1 MVTPFENLRKYS
13 IILASGS
20 PRRRE
25 LLSSIGLEYTV
36 RTIEGISE
44 EYPAILIAEEVP
56 QFISRKKAQ
65 AYRDTM
71 NKNELI
77 ITADTVVALD
87 NKILGKPQDKNEAV
101 EMLQFLSGRTHQV
114 ITGVTIMTET
124 REETFAT
131 TSHVTVAQLQDNE
144 IEYYIEKYKPYDKA
158 GAYGIQEWIGM
169 IGVTGIEGSFFNV
182 MGLPI
187 QRLYTLLKTF

>member
-13 IILASGS
+13 VILASGS

-25 LLSSIGLEYTV
+25 LLSSIGLEYKV
-36 RTIEGISE
+36 RIIEGINE
-44 EYPAILIAEEVP
+44 EYPANLNAEEVP
-56 QFISRKKAQ
+56 QFISREKAQ
-65 AYRDTM
+65 AYRATM
-71 NKNELI
+71 GKNELI

-87 NKILGKPQDKNEAV
+87 NKILGKPHDKDEAV

-114 ITGVTIMTET
+114 ITGVTLMTET

-131 TSHVTVAQLQDNE
+131 TSNVTVAKLLDNE
-144 IEYYIEKYKPYDKA
+144 IEYYIEKYQPYDKA

-182 MGLPI
+182 MGLPV

>member
-13 IILASGS
+13 VILASGS

-25 LLSSIGLEYTV
+25 LLSSIGLEYKV

-44 EYPAILIAEEVP
+44 EYPANLNAEEVP
-56 QFISRKKAQ
+56 QFISREKAQ
-65 AYRDTM
+65 AYRATM
-71 NKNELI
+71 EKNELI

-87 NKILGKPQDKNEAV
+87 NKILGKPHGKDEAV

-114 ITGVTIMTET
+114 ITGVTLMTET

-131 TSHVTVAQLQDNE
+131 TSNVTVAKLLDNE

-182 MGLPI
+182 MGLPV

>member
-1 MVTPFENLRKYS
+1 MVTPFENLKKYS
-13 IILASGS
+13 VILASGS

-25 LLSSIGLEYTV
+25 LLSSIGLDYKV
-36 RTIEGISE
+36 RIIEGINE
-44 EYPAILIAEEVP
+44 EYPANLNAEEVP
-56 QFISRKKAQ
+56 QFISREKAQ
-65 AYRDTM
+65 AYRATM
-71 NKNELI
+71 KKNELI

-87 NKILGKPQDKNEAV
+87 NKILGKPHGKDEAV

-114 ITGVTIMTET
+114 ITGVTLMTET

-131 TSHVTVAQLQDNE
+131 TSNVTVAKLLDNE

-182 MGLPI
+182 MGLPV

>member
-1 MVTPFENLRKYS
+1 MVTPFENLKKYS
-13 IILASGS
+13 VILASGS
-20 PRRRE
+20 PRRWE
-25 LLSSIGLEYTV
+25 LLSSIGLDYKV
-36 RTIEGISE
+36 RIIEGINE
-44 EYPAILIAEEVP
+44 EYPANLNAEEVP
-56 QFISRKKAQ
+56 QFISREKAQ
-65 AYRDTM
+65 AYRATM
-71 NKNELI
+71 EKNELI

-87 NKILGKPQDKNEAV
+87 NKILGKPHGKDEAV

-114 ITGVTIMTET
+114 ITGVTLMTET

-131 TSHVTVAQLQDNE
+131 TSNVTVAKLLDNE

-182 MGLPI
+182 MGLPV

>member
-77 ITADTVVALD
+77 ITADTVVTLD

-131 TSHVTVAQLQDNE
+131 TSHVTVSQLQDNE

-182 MGLPI
+182 MGLPV

>member
-1 MVTPFENLRKYS
+1 MVTPFENLKKYS
-13 IILASGS
+13 VILASGS

-25 LLSSIGLEYTV
+25 LLSSIGLEYKV
-36 RTIEGISE
+36 RIIEGINE
-44 EYPAILIAEEVP
+44 EYPANLNAEEVP
-56 QFISRKKAQ
+56 QFISREKAQ
-65 AYRDTM
+65 AYRATM
-71 NKNELI
+71 GKNELI

-87 NKILGKPQDKNEAV
+87 NKILGKPHGKDEAV

-114 ITGVTIMTET
+114 ITGVTLMTET

-131 TSHVTVAQLQDNE
+131 TSNVTVAKLLDNE

-182 MGLPI
+182 MGLPV

>member
-13 IILASGS
+13 VILASGS

-25 LLSSIGLEYTV
+25 LLSSIGLEYKV

-44 EYPAILIAEEVP
+44 EYPANLNAEEVP
-56 QFISRKKAQ
+56 QFISREKAQ
-65 AYRDTM
+65 AYRATM
-71 NKNELI
+71 EKNELI

-87 NKILGKPQDKNEAV
+87 NKILGKPHGKDEAV
-101 EMLQFLSGRTHQV
+101 EMLKFLSGRTHQV
-114 ITGVTIMTET
+114 ITGVTLMTET

-131 TSHVTVAQLQDNE
+131 TSNVTVAKLLDNE

-182 MGLPI
+182 MGLPV

>member
-77 ITADTVVALD
+77 ITADTVVSLD

-182 MGLPI
+182 MGLPV

>member
-13 IILASGS
+13 VILASGS

-25 LLSSIGLEYTV
+25 LLSSIGLEYKV

-44 EYPAILIAEEVP
+44 EYPANLNAEEVP
-56 QFISRKKAQ
+56 QFISREKAQ
-65 AYRDTM
+65 AYRATM
-71 NKNELI
+71 EKNELI

-87 NKILGKPQDKNEAV
+87 NKILGKPHGKDEAV

-114 ITGVTIMTET
+114 ITGVTLMTET

-131 TSHVTVAQLQDNE
+131 TSNVTIAKLLDNE

-182 MGLPI
+182 MGLPV

>member
-25 LLSSIGLEYTV
+25 LLSSIGLEYNV

-44 EYPAILIAEEVP
+44 EYPAILTAEEVP

-77 ITADTVVALD
+77 ITADTVVSLD

-182 MGLPI
+182 MGLPV

>member
-36 RTIEGISE
+36 RTIEGIRE
-44 EYPAILIAEEVP
+44 EYPAILTAEEVP

-114 ITGVTIMTET
+114 ITSVTIMTET

-182 MGLPI
+182 MGLPV

>member
-13 IILASGS
+13 VILASGS

-25 LLSSIGLEYTV
+25 LLSSIGLEYKV
-36 RTIEGISE
+36 RTIEGINE
-44 EYPAILIAEEVP
+44 EYPANLNAEEVP
-56 QFISRKKAQ
+56 QFISREKAQ
-65 AYRDTM
+65 AYRATM
-71 NKNELI
+71 EKNELI

-87 NKILGKPQDKNEAV
+87 NKILGKPHGKDEAV

-114 ITGVTIMTET
+114 ITGVTLMTET

-131 TSHVTVAQLQDNE
+131 TSNVTVAKLLDNE

-182 MGLPI
+182 MGLPV

>member
-36 RTIEGISE
+36 RTIEGIRE
-44 EYPAILIAEEVP
+44 EYPAILTAEEVP

-169 IGVTGIEGSFFNV
+169 IGVTRIEGSFFNV

>member
-13 IILASGS
+13 VILASGS

-25 LLSSIGLEYTV
+25 LLSSIGLEYKV
-36 RTIEGISE
+36 RIIEGINE
-44 EYPAILIAEEVP
+44 EYPANLNAEEVP
-56 QFISRKKAQ
+56 QFISREKAQ
-65 AYRDTM
+65 AYKATM
-71 NKNELI
+71 EKNELI

-87 NKILGKPQDKNEAV
+87 NKILGKPHGKDEAV

-114 ITGVTIMTET
+114 ITGVTLMTET
-124 REETFAT
+124 RKETFAT
-131 TSHVTVAQLQDNE
+131 TSNVTVAKLLDNE

-182 MGLPI
+182 MGLPV

>member
-1 MVTPFENLRKYS
+1 MVTPFENLKKYS
-13 IILASGS
+13 VILASGS

-25 LLSSIGLEYTV
+25 LLSSIGLDYKV
-36 RTIEGISE
+36 RIIEGINE
-44 EYPAILIAEEVP
+44 EYPANLNAEEVP
-56 QFISRKKAQ
+56 QFISREKAQ
-65 AYRDTM
+65 AYRATM
-71 NKNELI
+71 EKNELI

-87 NKILGKPQDKNEAV
+87 NKILGKPHGKDEAV

-114 ITGVTIMTET
+114 ITGVTLMTET

-131 TSHVTVAQLQDNE
+131 TSNVTVAKLLDNE

-182 MGLPI
+182 MGLPV

>member
-1 MVTPFENLRKYS
+1 MVTPFENLKKYS
-13 IILASGS
+13 VILASGS

-25 LLSSIGLEYTV
+25 LLSSIGLEYKV
-36 RTIEGISE
+36 RIIEGINE
-44 EYPAILIAEEVP
+44 EYPANLNAEEVP
-56 QFISRKKAQ
+56 QFISREKAQ
-65 AYRDTM
+65 AYRATM
-71 NKNELI
+71 EKNELI

-87 NKILGKPQDKNEAV
+87 NKILGKPHGKDEAV

-114 ITGVTIMTET
+114 ITGVTLMTET

-131 TSHVTVAQLQDNE
+131 TSNVTVAQLLDNE
-144 IEYYIEKYKPYDKA
+144 IEYYIEKYQPYDKA

-182 MGLPI
+182 MGLPV

>member
-1 MVTPFENLRKYS
+1 MR
-13 IILASGS
+13 I
-20 PRRRE
+20 
-25 LLSSIGLEYTV
+25 
-36 RTIEGISE
+36 IEGINE
-44 EYPAILIAEEVP
+44 EYPANLNAEEVP
-56 QFISRKKAQ
+56 QFISREKAQ
-65 AYRDTM
+65 AYRATM
-71 NKNELI
+71 EKNELI

-87 NKILGKPQDKNEAV
+87 NKILGKPHGKDEAV

-114 ITGVTIMTET
+114 ITGVTLMTET

-131 TSHVTVAQLQDNE
+131 TSNVTVAKLLDNE

-182 MGLPI
+182 MGLPV

>member
-13 IILASGS
+13 VILASGS

-25 LLSSIGLEYTV
+25 LLSSIGLEYKV
-36 RTIEGISE
+36 RIIEGINE
-44 EYPAILIAEEVP
+44 EYPANLNAEEVP
-56 QFISRKKAQ
+56 QFISREKAQ
-65 AYRDTM
+65 AYKATM
-71 NKNELI
+71 EKNELI

-87 NKILGKPQDKNEAV
+87 NKILGKPHGKDEAV

-114 ITGVTIMTET
+114 ITGVTLMTET

-131 TSHVTVAQLQDNE
+131 TSNVTVAKLLDNE

-182 MGLPI
+182 MGLPV

>member
-13 IILASGS
+13 VILASGS

-25 LLSSIGLEYTV
+25 LLSSIGLEYQV
-36 RTIEGISE
+36 RIIEGINE
-44 EYPAILIAEEVP
+44 EYPANLNAEEVP
-56 QFISRKKAQ
+56 QFISREKAQ
-65 AYRDTM
+65 AYRATM
-71 NKNELI
+71 KKNELI

-87 NKILGKPQDKNEAV
+87 NKILGKPHGKDEAV

-114 ITGVTIMTET
+114 ITGVTLMTET

-131 TSHVTVAQLQDNE
+131 TSNVTVAKLLDNE

-182 MGLPI
+182 MGLPV